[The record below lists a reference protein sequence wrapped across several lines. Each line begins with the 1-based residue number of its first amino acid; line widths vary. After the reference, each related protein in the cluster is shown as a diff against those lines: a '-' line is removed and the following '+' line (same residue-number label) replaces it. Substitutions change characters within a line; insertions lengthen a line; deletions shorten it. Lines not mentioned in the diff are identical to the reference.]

1 MGERKTHQT
10 NPEREAD
17 LLDLVGDIYQAGL
30 EPERWPA
37 AIAAMSRVFEADLA
51 CIYTPI
57 ATRPEQ
63 ALYLTYNFAE
73 STQADYS
80 AYYHQLDAWT
90 QSALQRDIYIQGLV
104 AFGEQ
109 LIAPADLRR
118 TEFYRDFLKPNGL
131 EWIITTALFDGHAQP
146 NTSATHM
153 TFTRHADHAAFE
165 PDKAGLIELIA
176 PHVRR
181 ALLTHWQLTEA
192 RLHQNIH
199 QAGLDS
205 LGYGVALLG
214 AHGEAVYLNAFAE
227 RILQT
232 ADGLTLKAGQMCA
245 KHAPEHAALP
255 HLLQQAA
262 NGIGGGLH
270 LKRDNGA
277 DSVKRPYSLTAI
289 PLQESHPFR
298 PLGEAR
304 VMLLIHDPEYAGP
317 LDSLNNFATR
327 YRLTPAEKRVLT
339 LLLNDLGP
347 QQIADQL
354 GVSIRTV
361 RSQLSSLY
369 TKTKTKNQRDLI
381 VSAVGFGI
389 AATSEG
395 KAENSHKKMA
405 ISVK

>member
-1 MGERKTHQT
+1 MGERRTQQT
-10 NPEREAD
+10 NLEREAG

-30 EPERWPA
+30 EPERWPQV
-37 AIAAMSRVFEADLA
+37 IAAMSRVFEADVA

-57 ATRPEQ
+57 VTRPEQ

-80 AYYHQLDAWT
+80 AYYHRLDAWT

-118 TEFYRDFLKPNGL
+118 TEFYRDFLKPNGM
-131 EWIITTALFDGHAQP
+131 EWIITTALFDGRTQP

-165 PDKAGLIELIA
+165 ADKAGLIELIA

-192 RLHQNIH
+192 RLHQRVH
-199 QAGLDS
+199 QVGMDS
-205 LGYGVALLG
+205 LGYGVVLLG
-214 AHGEAVYLNAFAE
+214 ANGEAVYLNAFAE
-227 RILQT
+227 KILQT

-245 KHAPEHAALP
+245 KHALEHAALT
-255 HLLQQAA
+255 HLLRQAA

-270 LKRDNGA
+270 LKRENGVGPA
-277 DSVKRPYSLTAI
+277 KRPYSLTAI
-289 PLQESHPFR
+289 PLQEGHPFR
-298 PLGEAR
+298 PLADAR

-317 LDSLNNFATR
+317 LDSLKNFATR
-327 YRLTPAEKRVLT
+327 YRLTPAETRVLT
-339 LLLNDLGP
+339 LLLSDLGP

-354 GVSIRTV
+354 GVGIRTV

-369 TKTKTKNQRDLI
+369 TKTGTKNQRDLI
-381 VSAVGFGI
+381 VSALGFGVT
-389 AATSEG
+389 ATSG
-395 KAENSHKKMA
+395 NAA
-405 ISVK
+405 GQ